1 MILEYKP
8 DSASQLLE
16 ADDFKAFKLVLNGYP
31 QGHTPAL
38 QGVRYIEEQH
48 AFVAQQQV
56 IQAAGSHASA
66 AWREAFAAM
75 VEKAAK
81 YGWVEPGTQAIKV
94 HIQWS

>member
-8 DSASQLLE
+8 DAAPQLLE

-31 QGHTPAL
+31 AGQSPAIE
-38 QGVRYIEEQH
+38 GVRYIEDQH
-48 AFVAQQQV
+48 AFVARQQV
-56 IQAAGSHASA
+56 LQAAASQDPAWHA
-66 AWREAFAAM
+66 AFAAM